1 VRAGLLRFNSRQ
13 AALFEGVEDLV
24 IALAAKT
31 VLLSD
36 VSDIVLQ
43 ALAFHEHQETTS
55 QLVGGGNGQRAGWA
69 GELMGLSVEPEVWVH
84 EERLKEE
91 GGYV

>member
-1 VRAGLLRFNSRQ
+1 MPQDLPDDLIGAAVIRLRAGLLRFNSRQ

-36 VSDIVLQ
+36 VSDI
-43 ALAFHEHQETTS
+43 A
-55 QLVGGGNGQRAGWA
+55 
-69 GELMGLSVEPEVWVH
+69 
-84 EERLKEE
+84 
-91 GGYV
+91 

>member
-1 VRAGLLRFNSRQ
+1 MGTGLLRFNSRQ
-13 AALFEGVEDLV
+13 PALFEGVEDLV

-36 VSDIVLQ
+36 LSDIVLQ

-55 QLVGGGNGQRAGWA
+55 QLVGGSNGQ
-69 GELMGLSVEPEVWVH
+69 
-84 EERLKEE
+84 
-91 GGYV
+91 